1 MVILS
6 LDGLSLNNLFLLP
19 DNNQLNKR
27 NCGGIGQKPDE
38 RPRGVFYQRPGIIA
52 E

>member
-6 LDGLSLNNLFLLP
+6 LDGLLLNNLFLLP
-19 DNNQLNKR
+19 DNKQLNKR
-27 NCGGIGQKPDE
+27 NRGGIGQKPDQ
-38 RPRGVFYQRPGIIA
+38 RPRGFFKQQPGIIV